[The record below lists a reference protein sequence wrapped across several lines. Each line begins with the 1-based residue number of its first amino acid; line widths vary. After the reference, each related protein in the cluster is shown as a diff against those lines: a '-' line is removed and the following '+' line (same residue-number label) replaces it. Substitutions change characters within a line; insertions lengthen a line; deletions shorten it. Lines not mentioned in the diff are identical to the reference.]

1 MSYHSQMEFDFAA
14 PALPAAAPRP
24 VSARHHRG
32 RTNQL
37 AGAAAE
43 QSVARDYVRRG
54 YRLLE
59 QRWRGKGGEIDLI
72 FAPCGDDSARICVE
86 VKKSSSF
93 EKALTYLRPRQVSR
107 ILMAGAEYQGLCPK
121 GSLTPTR
128 FDLAVV
134 NMHGEVKVLENAF
147 GHF

>member
-14 PALPAAAPRP
+14 PAVPAPRP
-24 VSARHHRG
+24 LSPRHHRG

-37 AGAAAE
+37 AGVAAE
-43 QSVARDYVRRG
+43 NSVARDYVRRG
-54 YRLLE
+54 YRLLQ

-72 FAPCGDDSARICVE
+72 FAPADDETARVCVE

-93 EKALTYLRPRQVSR
+93 DKALTHLRPRQVSR
-107 ILMAGAEYQGLCPK
+107 ILSAGAEYLGQCPK

-128 FDLAVV
+128 FDFAVV